1 MGEDCLEL
9 LPIEVEARL
18 KVWMTVQLECQSL
31 PEHRLNKLIPM
42 QQDLD
47 KGCLVSLRQMPLSVE
62 TCLDSPV
69 PIPQLEACLDSQV
82 PIRVETCLDR
92 VQHPQTLLQDCLD
105 SPVPT
110 VIFLVRSLMQIADN
124 SKLEP
129 Q

>member
-69 PIPQLEACLDSQV
+69 PIPL
-82 PIRVETCLDR
+82 ETCLDR
-92 VQHPQTLLQDCLD
+92 VQHPHTLLQDCLD
-105 SPVPT
+105 SLVPT
-110 VIFLVRSLMQIADN
+110 RVAV
-124 SKLEP
+124 
-129 Q
+129 